1 MEIDFINKWLSIGFP
16 SFFVLS
22 FFFSFT
28 QLRSYSSLICL
39 HSSAYGTH
47 TQHSTAQHSILHI
60 EIRLYAKT
68 NLWKSLTLFRSSQSW
83 AVRCVFVEYW
93 LPTFNLVAHTWWWSS
108 PRSLVICKKANANM
122 PLNLVSWSVYW
133 WDSYR
138 PTKMEYRAH
147 MNINLQ
153 ANDELYDEPT
163 EPSSYLLRHRRRLCN
178 DI

>member
-1 MEIDFINKWLSIGFP
+1 MHREKKMATKQKLSSSSDFEKARGGEWKLTLSINGSRSVFLP
-16 SFFVLS
+16 FLS
-22 FFFSFT
+22 SVFFSFT

-68 NLWKSLTLFRSSQSW
+68 NLW
-83 AVRCVFVEYW
+83 
-93 LPTFNLVAHTWWWSS
+93 SS
-108 PRSLVICKKANANM
+108 PRSLVICKKANTNM

-133 WDSYR
+133 WRDSYR

-153 ANDELYDEPT
+153 ANDELCDEPT